1 MWQHFA
7 AYACWSILCFIQ
19 STCEISLFWF
29 MPFSFLNCVSSKQK
43 EVPMWST
50 SLFLKYSLWK
60 TYHQKER
67 NMGEKNHHYVLYMKK
82 KFSLALLSVTELD
95 IKYRLNANMF
105 QWFRNDLRMEALCR
119 VVCKVFSIF
128 HILLLNC
135 HLSCNNMYKTTERQE
150 VIRIIHFC
158 WEEVWFYCF
167 SKSTQE
173 KVLICFSLPIFFY
186 NPDILQILGLVLIHH
201 TYLWPMLDKK

>member
-1 MWQHFA
+1 MQHTHA
-7 AYACWSILCFIQ
+7 EASYALFRTLVKSPYFGLCLSHFLTVSLLSRKKCLCGLHLYSS
-19 STCEISLFWF
+19 STHFEKHIIKKRETWE
-29 MPFSFLNCVSSKQK
+29 K
-43 EVPMWST
+43 
-50 SLFLKYSLWK
+50 
-60 TYHQKER
+60 
-67 NMGEKNHHYVLYMKK
+67 KNHHYVLYMKK

-167 SKSTQE
+167 SKSIQ
-173 KVLICFSLPIFFY
+173 KKFLICFSLLIFFY